1 MKFEYTLAELS
12 TAITALEQVYGKVS
26 VLDPYLGTVLD
37 PATLQP
43 TDKAEELTALD
54 ETGRGV
60 QLAQAD
66 DGPELVLYQGI
77 QADARPC
84 VLAFHCCM
92 PHNLQSS
99 AGAENSFNRV
109 LAQMQEELRRAR
121 RQVRRRTARV
131 AVGVLA
137 AVLALGV
144 LAQLVLFPAINR
156 RAVKVD
162 WSDTLKAGDP
172 ANLPAT
178 MQVFTALRIPRANF
192 SGVYAE
198 SSGFGTEKLTFLF
211 WDKDGSFSVSG
222 RVTLGI
228 LHGLEGDVA
237 RLQAAGYRLIGD
249 FSEYTA
255 HLSEEELQ
263 ARQRETLALRRE
275 TLAALPSG
283 VKVYASIHFAE
294 DLTFETLA
302 QLLADW
308 QDEDLTFENIR
319 VNTYLSGGDLFLTVS
334 PGGANLTDYNDAYP
348 MLDLY
353 QQPLTAEN
361 LRQSLESRLQYM
373 ADHQKIVDWIDPD
386 AAAYQTKSYS
396 YLLKGLQ
403 DVGMTFDGAYVTAS
417 PAALLRLIDSGLVE
431 GVGLKDADFDLS

>member
-1 MKFEYTLAELS
+1 MDFETLWNRYRSGTAGGEEISQVEAELEKFRL
-12 TAITALEQVYGKVS
+12 LEAYI
-26 VLDPYLGTVLD
+26 
-37 PATLQP
+37 
-43 TDKAEELTALD
+43 EE
-54 ETGRGV
+54 E
-60 QLAQAD
+60 
-66 DGPELVLYQGI
+66 
-77 QADARPC
+77 RPP
-84 VLAFHCCM
+84 L
-92 PHNLQSS
+92 PPPDTQRL
-99 AGAENSFNRV
+99 
-109 LAQMQEELRRAR
+109 QEELRRAR

-131 AVGVLA
+131 AAGVLA
-137 AVLALGV
+137 AVLALGL

-198 SSGFGTEKLTFLF
+198 SNGFGTEKLTFLF

-308 QDEDLTFENIR
+308 QDEDLTFENIH

>member
-1 MKFEYTLAELS
+1 MDFETLWSRYRSGTAGGEEISQVEAELEKFRL
-12 TAITALEQVYGKVS
+12 LEAYI
-26 VLDPYLGTVLD
+26 
-37 PATLQP
+37 
-43 TDKAEELTALD
+43 EEERPPLPPPD
-54 ETGRGV
+54 
-60 QLAQAD
+60 AQR
-66 DGPELVLYQGI
+66 L
-77 QADARPC
+77 
-84 VLAFHCCM
+84 
-92 PHNLQSS
+92 
-99 AGAENSFNRV
+99 
-109 LAQMQEELRRAR
+109 QEELRRAR

-319 VNTYLSGGDLFLTVS
+319 VNTYLSGVGFES
-334 PGGANLTDYNDAYP
+334 GGL
-348 MLDLY
+348 
-353 QQPLTAEN
+353 
-361 LRQSLESRLQYM
+361 
-373 ADHQKIVDWIDPD
+373 
-386 AAAYQTKSYS
+386 AAAHGIQ
-396 YLLKGLQ
+396 KGFTVIPELHEAYHGEKVAFCTLTQ
-403 DVGMTFDGAYVTAS
+403 LILENAPTEEIRSVLDFCLSVGLPVCFADLGYEAVDAKAVRRAAEKACVPGSTIHNLPFEVTADMV
-417 PAALLRLIDSGLVE
+417 ADALLA
-431 GVGLKDADFDLS
+431 ADTMGRVYRAEK

>member
-1 MKFEYTLAELS
+1 MDFETLWSRYRSGTADGEEISQVEAELEKFRL
-12 TAITALEQVYGKVS
+12 LEAYI
-26 VLDPYLGTVLD
+26 
-37 PATLQP
+37 
-43 TDKAEELTALD
+43 EEKRPPLPPPD
-54 ETGRGV
+54 
-60 QLAQAD
+60 AQR
-66 DGPELVLYQGI
+66 L
-77 QADARPC
+77 
-84 VLAFHCCM
+84 
-92 PHNLQSS
+92 
-99 AGAENSFNRV
+99 
-109 LAQMQEELRRAR
+109 QEELRRAR

-263 ARQRETLALRRE
+263 ARQRVAQQRGRVIQRHHLYAVLLEELPVLARDLEVGLDHLHRADAPET
-275 TLAALPSG
+275 
-283 VKVYASIHFAE
+283 
-294 DLTFETLA
+294 D
-302 QLLADW
+302 
-308 QDEDLTFENIR
+308 
-319 VNTYLSGGDLFLTVS
+319 
-334 PGGANLTDYNDAYP
+334 
-348 MLDLY
+348 
-353 QQPLTAEN
+353 EN
-361 LRQSLESRLQYM
+361 LRLHQLHLAAQITAAGLLLRVERVAVLRRTALDAVGDVDARAVEPDHREHIVEELARPADERL
-373 ADHQKIVDWIDPD
+373 
-386 AAAYQTKSYS
+386 
-396 YLLKGLQ
+396 
-403 DVGMTFDGAYVTAS
+403 
-417 PAALLRLIDSGLVE
+417 ALLVLVRARGLAHDDDLGLRRSDAENNVRARLGQRTGMALQTLLLQFLPRIHFSRSSCVFFQCNRIFR
-431 GVGLKDADFDLS
+431 A